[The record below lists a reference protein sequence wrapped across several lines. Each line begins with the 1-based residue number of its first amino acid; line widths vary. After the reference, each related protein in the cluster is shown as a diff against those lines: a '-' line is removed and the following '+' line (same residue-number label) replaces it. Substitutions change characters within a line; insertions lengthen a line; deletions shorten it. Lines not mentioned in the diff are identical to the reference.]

1 MTNRKEKQLENWTML
16 FLVSF
21 WNILSKSNNKDNVA
35 LEISILAS
43 IIGLQGIKH
52 LKGYN
57 MNLRTWTV

>member
-1 MTNRKEKQLENWTML
+1 ML